1 MEDESEEISEDKN
14 QENKSTLSL
23 NFIYKKIIIK
33 EKTKNIKD
41 NLSTLNYEK
50 IAKYKMRNMSI
61 NFLLNSIFKFKNSLN
76 KLNPLMKYIKNVK
89 LYDYSIN
96 NINITI
102 KNNFVINKNKNIFSL
117 AKIKKEKK
125 LDLSGKELNY
135 KNQNYSRMIHID
147 KKKINT
153 FTKRKNNFN
162 TKMHSRFF
170 TKEKIR

>member
-102 KNNFVINKNKNIFSL
+102 KNNFVINKNKNI
-117 AKIKKEKK
+117 KIYF
-125 LDLSGKELNY
+125 L
-135 KNQNYSRMIHID
+135 
-147 KKKINT
+147 
-153 FTKRKNNFN
+153 
-162 TKMHSRFF
+162 
-170 TKEKIR
+170 